1 MKNALYILL
10 VVLLVMFWR
19 DWAAREVTHEAGVLV
34 PSAPRQQNLVD
45 DQPLHMDGYRLTR
58 RAAFDIQARVLS
70 RKNYRWGSESDLSPL
85 DLALG
90 WGVMSDQSVLDRIEI
105 TQSSRWYFT
114 RYELPA
120 PVSDREIITHSSN
133 MHVIPANDWVH
144 KKLKKIRR
152 GNILQLKG
160 FLVDVKSESGFHWN
174 TSMRRDDTGNGS
186 CEVFYVE
193 EVYIQ

>member
-10 VVLLVMFWR
+10 LVLLVLFWR
-19 DWAAREVTHEAGVLV
+19 DWEAREITHEPGVLV
-34 PSAPRQQNLVD
+34 PATPRQQDLVD
-45 DQPLHMDGYRLTR
+45 DQPFHKDGYRLTR

-70 RKNYRWGSESDLSPL
+70 RKNYWWSGESDLSPL

-105 TQSSRWYFT
+105 TQGSRWYFT
-114 RYELPA
+114 RYESPA
-120 PVSDREIITHSSN
+120 PISDREIITHSSN

-144 KKLKKIRR
+144 GKLKNIRR

-160 FLVDVKSESGFHWN
+160 FLVDVDSESGFFWN

-186 CEVFYVE
+186 CEIFYVE
-193 EVYIQ
+193 EVYIR